1 MATHSSIC
9 PIVSLFAGLAKASFP
24 RCPLPT
30 RSLAKASGQSQS
42 TQGTAVG
49 RPEGLV
55 LPDPLGLQ
63 QVERLPHPGHTRT
76 LDVLEESLSV
86 NLSVS
91 L

>member
-9 PIVSLFAGLAKASFP
+9 PIISLFAG
-24 RCPLPT
+24 
-30 RSLAKASGQSQS
+30 LAKASGQSQS
-42 TQGTAVG
+42 TQGTAVR

-63 QVERLPHPGHTRT
+63 QMERLPHPGHTRT

-86 NLSVS
+86 NLNVS